1 MSTISIIIGLF
12 ILISFVGLF
21 LSEQNR
27 KRRVKHIYNEDISY
41 SERLKSTKAL
51 VTFSDDDVM
60 DKLTIE
66 LVQIGE
72 NATKSKKINL
82 IKNAVLA
89 LNKLEKNN
97 QILIETDEREQ
108 WCEYFNAV
116 AKIAKIDLEEYDND
130 ISSIWRKW

>member
-12 ILISFVGLF
+12 ILISIVGLF

-27 KRRVKHIYNEDISY
+27 KRKIKHIYNEDIIY
-41 SERLKSTKAL
+41 SERLKSAKAL

-60 DKLTIE
+60 DKLTFE

-108 WCEYFNAV
+108 WCEYFNTV
-116 AKIAKIDLEEYDND
+116 AKIAKIDLAEYDDD
-130 ISSIWRKW
+130 ISGIWRKW